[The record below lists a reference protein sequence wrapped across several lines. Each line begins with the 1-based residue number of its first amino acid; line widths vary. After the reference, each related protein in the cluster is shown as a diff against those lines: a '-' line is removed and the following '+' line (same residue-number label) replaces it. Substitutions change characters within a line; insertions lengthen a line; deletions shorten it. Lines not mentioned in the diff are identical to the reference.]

1 VIETRVFDHTS
12 IVALFQGNDQAFR
25 VWQAAEADK
34 LTLILPAVA
43 VAEAYTTIG
52 ADSNAWRAIL
62 DPGRVVVTPLDEST
76 AIDLGRTV
84 GSLVIRHVVREASQ
98 TQGEIVTAAPWQY
111 PADTPPIWTL

>member
-1 VIETRVFDHTS
+1 
-12 IVALFQGNDQAFR
+12 
-25 VWQAAEADK
+25 
-34 LTLILPAVA
+34 
-43 VAEAYTTIG
+43 VAEANTTIG

-84 GSLVIRHVVREASQ
+84 GRLVIRHVVREASQ

-111 PADTPPIWTL
+111 PADTADLDALDLRSPGIRVPHVPVMAGCHGEQRGTEPKATWGVRRRS